1 MDVRLLYGLMQK
13 KLPWAAGPVVF
24 FILWV
29 ALVALTDAIQGVH

>member
-29 ALVALTDAIQGVH
+29 ALTDAIQGVH